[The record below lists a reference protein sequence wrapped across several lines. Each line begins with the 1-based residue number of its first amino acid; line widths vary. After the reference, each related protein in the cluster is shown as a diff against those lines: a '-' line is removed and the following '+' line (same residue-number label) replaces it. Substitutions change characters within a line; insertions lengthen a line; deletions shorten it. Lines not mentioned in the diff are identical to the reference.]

1 MPTYR
6 RMTLVLLIALAGAGV
21 WAPGPAQARPASGGY
36 WLAGADGGVFSYA
49 APFYGSGVPVPGG
62 PAPCMFTPQPPSTL
76 TASQGCTAIGGVAD
90 GSGYWLLNLARQ
102 PTPFGGAGFSGADT
116 GCTSLNGAEGT
127 WVGMASSLDGAGYR
141 MVASNGGV
149 MGCGDAPPPYGGLTS
164 ETVAAPVVGMAATPD
179 GLGYW
184 LVAAD
189 GGVFA
194 FGDAAFVGSLGGTP
208 LNAPIVGMSRTGDG
222 LGYWLVAA
230 DGGVFAFGDATFVGS
245 LGGTQLNAP
254 VVGIATAP
262 SGQGYWLAAA
272 DGGVFAFGTA
282 PFLGSMAAKPLSA
295 PIVGIAP
302 ELAPFIGCPLL
313 FAAC

>member
-1 MPTYR
+1 MPLVPR
-6 RMTLVLLIALAGAGV
+6 ITLVLVMAMAIGGV
-21 WAPGPAQARPASGGY
+21 WAPGVAQARPVPSGY
-36 WLAGADGGVFSYA
+36 WLAGADGGVFSYG
-49 APFYGSGVPVPGG
+49 APFYGSGVPEPGV
-62 PAPCMFTPQPPSTL
+62 PAPCAITPQPPSTL
-76 TASQGCTAIGGVAD
+76 NASQGCASIGGVAD

-102 PTPFGGAGFSGADT
+102 PTPFGGAGFRGAAT
-116 GCTSLNGAEGT
+116 GCTSLNGAEGS
-127 WVGMASSLDGAGYR
+127 WVGMASSLDGAGYWT
-141 MVASNGGV
+141 VASNGGV
-149 MGCGDAPPPYGGLTS
+149 MGCGDSPAPYGGLAS
-164 ETVAAPVVGMAATPD
+164 ETLAAPVVGMSATPD

-194 FGDAAFVGSLGGTP
+194 FGDAAFEGSLGGR
-208 LNAPIVGMSRTGDG
+208 LLDAPIVGMSRTGDG

-230 DGGVFAFGDATFVGS
+230 DGGVFAFGDAAFEGS
-245 LGGTQLNAP
+245 LGGRPLDAP

-282 PFLGSMAAKPLSA
+282 PFLGSMAGRPLSA

-302 ELAPFIGCPLL
+302 ERAPLTGCPSL